1 MIQLEATMTSD
12 IVPWCQKL
20 QGIHVE
26 GICIHGTVNLIC
38 FYSPSPKIIS
48 TADITNDELCQT
60 AQLLCQTLWNL
71 SKESHER
78 PHSDNNPSKLQIFSN
93 LSVMSFWIYVSSLAP
108 TPWPYLAS
116 QIRVIMRQHCPA
128 LPCIAPTMSH
138 PRARGANNSLQSELS
153 DPLLSSMQCW
163 TPISHNQQ

>member
-71 SKESHER
+71 SRESHER
-78 PHSDNNPSKLQIFSN
+78 PQSDNSPSKLLILFKLFPSWVSVFIFPLCTNSVTIFSVTN
-93 LSVMSFWIYVSSLAP
+93 QGHYEA
-108 TPWPYLAS
+108 A
-116 QIRVIMRQHCPA
+116 
-128 LPCIAPTMSH
+128 
-138 PRARGANNSLQSELS
+138 
-153 DPLLSSMQCW
+153 LSSSPLYCPHHEPSPGPGGQ
-163 TPISHNQQ
+163 